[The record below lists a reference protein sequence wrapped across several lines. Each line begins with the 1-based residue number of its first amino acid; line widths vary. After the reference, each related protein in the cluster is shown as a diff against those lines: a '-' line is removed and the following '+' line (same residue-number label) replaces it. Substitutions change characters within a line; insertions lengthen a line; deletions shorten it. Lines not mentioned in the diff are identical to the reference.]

1 VNGTPPM
8 SAVGTPLQDR
18 RGRVLG
24 RVVGKAAR
32 GSLVWLTIE
41 VPGWPGAEPGQFA
54 LLQPQ
59 PSRCFLARAL
69 SISDEDGDEVSFL
82 IDPIGE
88 GTRELCDLSMRDAV
102 WVFGPLGNGF
112 PLEEIA
118 SRWSSSAVPAQGRLG
133 RGRLVVVG
141 GGVGVAPFP
150 LVLSRVARTLSTPA
164 AEAEIVVLLG
174 FRDESQAQGAVPV
187 EAAVARAKE
196 AGLGCRLEVVAEDGS
211 RGPAQ
216 KVTDLLKSELQP
228 GDQVVV
234 CGPPAMSDAVWSVC
248 ATRPGVRTW
257 FSLEAN
263 MACGVGSCHGCA
275 ITLADGS
282 FARVCHDGPV
292 FPGETVYAARLRRV
306 DPGGE
311 RL

>member
-1 VNGTPPM
+1 MSGTPPV
-8 SAVGTPLQDR
+8 SAAGTPLKDR

-24 RVVGKAAR
+24 RVAGRAAR

-41 VPGWPGAEPGQFA
+41 VPGWPEARPGQFA
-54 LLQPQ
+54 LLQAE

-69 SISDEDGDEVSFL
+69 SISDEDGREVSFL
-82 IDPIGE
+82 VDPIGE
-88 GTRELCDLSMRDAV
+88 GTRELCDLSLRDAV
-102 WVFGPLGNGF
+102 WVLGPLGNGF

-118 SRWSSSAVPAQGRLG
+118 STWSPSAVAAQRRLE
-133 RGRLVVVG
+133 RSRLVVVG

-150 LVLSRVARTLSTPA
+150 LLLSRVARTLPGPVG
-164 AEAEIVVLLG
+164 EAEVAVLLG

-196 AGLGCRLEVVAEDGS
+196 AGLRCRLEVVAEDGS

-216 KVTDLLKSELQP
+216 KVTDLLESELQP

-234 CGPPAMSDAVWSVC
+234 CGPPAMSGAVWRVC
-248 ATRPGVRTW
+248 AMRPGVRTW

-263 MACGVGSCHGCA
+263 MACGVGSCYGCA
-275 ITLADGS
+275 IALADGS
-282 FARVCHDGPV
+282 FARVCHEGPV
-292 FPGETVYAARLRRV
+292 FPGETVYAAPPERV
-306 DPGGE
+306 DQGREP
-311 RL
+311 L